1 MLRIQP
7 GNDDLDPEL
16 SEPRRQRRFFGADF
30 HFQAL
35 VRQRPGFHILSGVE
49 PGAGPQGNQQ
59 VFGRCHAAVRS
70 AIIGRLVAHHAV
82 TPRAGFE
89 LYISA
94 VLNCDFHKS
103 FHQQRCSQPAKVT
116 RAGKAIFSGRCPCH
130 LPLQSASFP
139 TEALIQIRFMLMRTS
154 LVFLLAVPLWA
165 QDPLSLR
172 DAVRLAIRENK
183 AIAGTAAGAQASDAR
198 ITQARGGMLPKINYS
213 ESFARS
219 NNPVFV
225 FSSLLTQHQFGVE
238 NFAIGPLNRPDFL
251 NNFQS
256 QVTVDQP
263 IYDARQTRNAVK
275 SAELAQKMT
284 GEEQRLVQMN
294 VISQAARAYYGA
306 VLAAENLKA
315 AEQAVRSAEADLKR
329 AEAVRAAGMSTDV
342 DVLSIRVHLAA
353 VTEQRI
359 DRAADV
365 EVAKASLNDALGLPL
380 DTPHTLTT
388 PLEALI
394 LPDLALDGLESAAS
408 TGRPEA
414 QQTRLATSLAQTQA
428 DGARSAMLPQVSFR
442 GAFEADR
449 QRFVDL
455 GGANWLAA
463 VSLRWN
469 LFNGSADKARIAE
482 TTASG
487 APRRIR

>member
-1 MLRIQP
+1 
-7 GNDDLDPEL
+7 
-16 SEPRRQRRFFGADF
+16 
-30 HFQAL
+30 
-35 VRQRPGFHILSGVE
+35 
-49 PGAGPQGNQQ
+49 
-59 VFGRCHAAVRS
+59 
-70 AIIGRLVAHHAV
+70 
-82 TPRAGFE
+82 
-89 LYISA
+89 
-94 VLNCDFHKS
+94 
-103 FHQQRCSQPAKVT
+103 
-116 RAGKAIFSGRCPCH
+116 
-130 LPLQSASFP
+130 
-139 TEALIQIRFMLMRTS
+139 MRTT

-172 DAVRLAIRENK
+172 EAVRLAIRENK
-183 AIAGTAAGAQASDAR
+183 ASAGTTAGARASESR
-198 ITQARGGMLPKINYS
+198 IAQARGGMLPKINYS

-219 NNPVFV
+219 DNPVFV

-238 NFAIGPLNRPDFL
+238 NFSIGPLNRPDFL

-263 IYDARQTRNAVK
+263 IYDAGQTRN
-275 SAELAQKMT
+275 
-284 GEEQRLVQMN
+284 
-294 VISQAARAYYGA
+294 
-306 VLAAENLKA
+306 A

-365 EVAKASLNDALGLPL
+365 DVAKSALNDALGLPL

-388 PLEALI
+388 PLEALV
-394 LPDLALDGLESAAS
+394 LPDLALDALEGAAS

-414 QQTRLATSLAQTQA
+414 RQTHLATSLAQTQA

-449 QRFVDL
+449 QRFVDR

-482 TTASG
+482 TGHLVHRAEFDEQRTDSAIRLQVRRAYAGLKAAQQRIQVASAAIAQAEESLRITQNRYQAGMNNVTDLLRTETAVLESRTRYL
-487 APRRIR
+487 AAIHAQRIAATMLELAAGSLTADSEVLN